1 MLEKGGCMLVT
12 IFFKDGMVKSSAG
25 IDQIKESPKDF
36 ELYMF
41 DWKDELFCCNKYR
54 KQDIA
59 QISIR

>member
-1 MLEKGGCMLVT
+1 MQEKGGCMNVSLY
-12 IFFKDGMVKSSAG
+12 FKDGIVKTHTG
-25 IDQIKESPKDF
+25 VDQIKESPRDF

>member
-1 MLEKGGCMLVT
+1 MLVT
-12 IFFKDGMVKSSAG
+12 IFFKDGMVKSNTG

>member
-1 MLEKGGCMLVT
+1 MLVT